1 MKKRCIAAMLVLV
14 LVAGLLAGC
23 SNPSVQEPASQA
35 ASSGDTAPAGTEGS
49 DASAEGVTI
58 TFMPTQAGFIDHFD
72 GVFPTRSYP
81 ILKPRPASRWMCR
94 WFPTPPT
101 RW

>member
-58 TFMPTQAGFIDHFD
+58 TFMPTQVSSIILTAF
-72 GVFPTRSYP
+72 FPTRSYP

>member
-35 ASSGDTAPAGTEGS
+35 ASSGDTAPSIYAQHGKCRNH
-49 DASAEGVTI
+49 AA
-58 TFMPTQAGFIDHFD
+58 FH
-72 GVFPTRSYP
+72 Y
-81 ILKPRPASRWMCR
+81 LKDN
-94 WFPTPPT
+94 
-101 RW
+101 

>member
-58 TFMPTQAGFIDHFD
+58 TFMPTQAAF
-72 GVFPTRSYP
+72 FPTRSYP

>member
-1 MKKRCIAAMLVLV
+1 MKKRCIAAMLALV

-49 DASAEGVTI
+49 DASA
-58 TFMPTQAGFIDHFD
+58 
-72 GVFPTRSYP
+72 
-81 ILKPRPASRWMCR
+81 
-94 WFPTPPT
+94 
-101 RW
+101 